1 MLEELDELE
10 LELEEELELL
20 DEALLEVEELDLLD
34 EEELL
39 LDFEELVVLDVVEVC
54 EETLLDEL
62 FPLELV
68 GVQAEAHIA
77 MSIKAPNN
85 KLFFFIKNL
94 SQLLNNKITIFSMVN
109 YAFY

>member
-1 MLEELDELE
+1 MLEELE

-20 DEALLEVEELDLLD
+20 DEVLLEVEELDLLD

-77 MSIKAPNN
+77 TSIKAPNN